1 MDNVA
6 PLRESGA
13 ASRAVKAASC
23 VNSHTRLTGQGLAL
37 ARLGAL
43 ALAALTLAVFIPMLP
58 AYLSFLHTVCVGAA
72 CPVGQF
78 TPQAVQALRAVGLS
92 IDAFVASTLVLT
104 LLALLMCWSVAVV
117 IVWCKSDDW
126 MALLVS
132 VMLVL
137 MGTSYVTHLLLQ
149 QPSPWQMPALL
160 LDLLTFGVL
169 FLVFCLFPN
178 GRFVP
183 SWLSFLPV
191 GWIIWGVVSIC
202 LHEVP
207 RFYSLHLMGFL
218 GGLIAIIGAQ
228 VYRYRRISTVG
239 ERQQTKWVVW
249 GAVVAMVGVVGVS
262 LPETLVP
269 TLVGQSWLYRLL
281 DAPGLTLA
289 LFLGALSIGM
299 AILRARLWDIDVLIN
314 RTLVYSGLSASLVLL
329 YVGLVMTLQYLLRG
343 LFSQTNDVALVLST
357 LVIAALFQPLRRRIQ
372 ASIDRRFYRR
382 KYDTAHVLEAFA
394 ARLRSREEIELTALT
409 QDLLAVVEE
418 TMQPAHM
425 SLWLRPHTWEVQQTT
440 RPLPRDEETSD

>member
-6 PLRESGA
+6 PLQDSDA

-23 VNSHTRLTGQGLAL
+23 LNGHTRLSGRGLAL

-43 ALAALTLAVFIPMLP
+43 ALVMLTLAVFLLLLP
-58 AYLSFLHTVCVGAA
+58 AYLSFLHTVCLGSA
-72 CPVGQF
+72 CPVGQL
-78 TPQAVQALRAVGLS
+78 TPQAVEALRAVGLS

-104 LLALLMCWSVAVV
+104 LLALLMCWSVAAV
-117 IVWCKSDDW
+117 IVWRKSDDW

-149 QPSPWQMPALL
+149 QPSPWQMPALI

-183 SWLSFLPV
+183 SWLGFLPV
-191 GWIIWGVVSIC
+191 GWIVWGVLSIC
-202 LHEVP
+202 LHEVH

-218 GGLIAIIGAQ
+218 GELIAIVGAQ
-228 VYRYRRISTVG
+228 VYRYRRISTME

-249 GAVVAMVGVVGVS
+249 GAGVAMVGVVGVS

-269 TLVGQSWLYRLL
+269 ALVGQSWLYILL
-281 DAPGLTLA
+281 DAPALTLA

-314 RTLVYSGLSASLVLL
+314 RTLVYSGLTASLALL
-329 YVGLVMTLQYLLRG
+329 YVGLVMALQFLLRG
-343 LFSQTNDVALVLST
+343 LFSQTNEVALVAST

-372 ASIDRRFYRR
+372 VGIDRRFYRR
-382 KYDTAHVLEAFA
+382 KYDAAHVLEAFA
-394 ARLRSREEIELTALT
+394 ARLRSREEIELTTLT

-418 TMQPAHM
+418 TMQPAHV
-425 SLWLRPHTWEVQQTT
+425 SLWLRPRTWEVQQTT
-440 RPLPRDEETSD
+440 RPLPGVEWTPD